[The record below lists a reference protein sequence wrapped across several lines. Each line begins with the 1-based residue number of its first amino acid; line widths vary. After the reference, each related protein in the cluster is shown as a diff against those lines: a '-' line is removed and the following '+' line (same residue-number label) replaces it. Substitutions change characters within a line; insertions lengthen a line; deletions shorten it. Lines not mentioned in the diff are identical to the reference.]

1 MNSTRSLD
9 IIIVYQGVVQINL
22 TDGEN
27 YHMLDIMGRG
37 SLIGV
42 NNVVNMEDYNYNAEA
57 VSDETT
63 VLPKVSWDL
72 IEEMMLF
79 DEGLMEKVLELR

>member
-1 MNSTRSLD
+1 
-9 IIIVYQGVVQINL
+9 
-22 TDGEN
+22 
-27 YHMLDIMGRG
+27 MLDIMGRG

-63 VLPKVSWDL
+63 VLLKVSWDL